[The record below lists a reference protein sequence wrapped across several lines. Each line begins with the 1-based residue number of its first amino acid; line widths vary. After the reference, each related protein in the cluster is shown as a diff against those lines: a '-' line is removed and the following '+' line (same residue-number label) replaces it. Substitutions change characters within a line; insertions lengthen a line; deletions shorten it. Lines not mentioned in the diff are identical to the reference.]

1 MRAYLVLE
9 DGSIY
14 EGNQRGAFRETACE
28 VVFNTSMTGYLE
40 VLTDPSY
47 VGQGIVMTYP
57 MIGNYGISRD
67 DFQSARLHPC
77 VLIVHELC
85 DNPSN
90 FRSTGTLGDL
100 LSEFDIPCISDVD
113 TRAVVKKLRDKGAM
127 RGVVTDTVSDM
138 PRVMDV
144 IASFEQIRPVES
156 VSIEQSMV
164 LGTENIGPS
173 VALLDCGTVYSLPQ
187 ALVRLGCK
195 VTQYPFS
202 ATAEEIVAGKHDGL
216 LLSSG
221 PGDPAQYVDIIEE
234 VKKLNAL
241 PSPLPTFGVGLGHQL
256 MALAAGGKTE
266 KMNHGHRGANY
277 PVKFIN
283 VDKTFITTQNHGY
296 AVSAKGLPQNAQVSC
311 INVNDGTV
319 EGIVYHGKPAFSIQ
333 FYPKASSCSQDSA
346 FLFDRFIKMMGEG
359 RHND

>member
-47 VGQGIVMTYP
+47 VGQGIVMAYP

-67 DFQSARLHPC
+67 DFESTRLHPRAF
-77 VLIVHELC
+77 IVHELC
-85 DNPSN
+85 DKPSN
-90 FRSTGTLGDL
+90 FRSTGRLEDL
-100 LSEFDIPCISDVD
+100 LVEFDIPCISDVD
-113 TRAVVKKLRDKGAM
+113 TRAVVKRLRDNGTM
-127 RGVVTDTVSDM
+127 RGVVTDDISDM
-138 PRVMDV
+138 PRLMDL
-144 IASFEQIRPVES
+144 ITSFEQIRPVES

-164 LGTENIGPS
+164 LGTENTGPS

-187 ALVRLGCK
+187 ALVSRGCK
-195 VTQYPFS
+195 VTQYPFFT
-202 ATAEEIVAGKHDGL
+202 TAEEILAGQHDGV

-221 PGDPAQYVDIIEE
+221 PGDPAGYADIIKQI
-234 VKKLNAL
+234 KKLYDLA
-241 PSPLPTFGVGLGHQL
+241 SPLPIFGVGLGHQL
-256 MALAAGGKTE
+256 LALAAGGKTE
-266 KMNHGHRGANY
+266 KINHGHRGTNY
-277 PVKFIN
+277 PVKFLDM
-283 VDKTFITTQNHGY
+283 DKTFITAQNHGY
-296 AVSAKGLPQNAQVSC
+296 AVSAKGLPHNAQVNC
-311 INVNDGTV
+311 INVNDGSV
-319 EGIVYHGKPAFSIQ
+319 EGISYHDKPAFSIQ

-346 FLFDRFIKMMGEG
+346 FLFDRFIIMMGED

>member
-9 DGSIY
+9 DGTIY

-47 VGQGIVMTYP
+47 AGQGIVMTYP
-57 MIGNYGISRD
+57 MIGNYGISRE
-67 DFQSARLHPC
+67 DFESDRLHPS

-85 DNPSN
+85 DRPSN
-90 FRSTGTLGDL
+90 FRSTGTLGAL
-100 LSEFDIPCISDVD
+100 LSEFDIPCICDVD
-113 TRAVVKKLRDKGAM
+113 TRAVVKKLRDNGTM
-127 RGVVTDTVSDM
+127 RGVVTDDISDM
-138 PRVMDV
+138 PRLMDV
-144 IASFEQIRPVES
+144 INSFEQIGLVES

-164 LGTENIGPS
+164 LGAENTGHS

-187 ALVRLGCK
+187 ALVRRGCK
-195 VTQYPFS
+195 VTQYPCFT
-202 ATAEEIVAGKHDGL
+202 TAQEIIDGKHDGL
-216 LLSSG
+216 VLSSG
-221 PGDPAQYVDIIEE
+221 PGDPAACGDLIQQ
-234 VKKLNAL
+234 VKQLCAFDL
-241 PSPLPTFGVGLGHQL
+241 PVFGVGLGHQL

-266 KMNHGHRGANY
+266 KMTHGHRGSNY
-277 PVKFIN
+277 PVKFLDM
-283 VDKTFITTQNHGY
+283 DKTFITAQNHGY
-296 AVSAKGLPQNAQVSC
+296 AVSAQGVPQNAQVSC
-311 INVNDGTV
+311 INVNDGSV